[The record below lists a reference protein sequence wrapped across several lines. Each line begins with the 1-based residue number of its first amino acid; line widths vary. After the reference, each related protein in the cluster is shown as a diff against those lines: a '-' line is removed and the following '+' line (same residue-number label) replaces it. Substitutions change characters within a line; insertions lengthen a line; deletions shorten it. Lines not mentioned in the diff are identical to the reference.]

1 MRFYNQQ
8 HQYYC
13 GIDLHARKMYVCI
26 LDQKGKMKVHQNIN
40 TDPEMFF
47 ELIFPYI
54 DDIVVGVECVFCWYW
69 MADFCHQHKIP
80 FILGHAL
87 YMKAIHGGKTKNDKI
102 DSYKIAL
109 LIKGGTFPMAYTYP
123 AEWRATRD
131 LLRRRM
137 YISRR
142 CGELVAH
149 IVNTNTQYNLPGFNK
164 KISRK
169 YNHEG
174 VVERFDDPEVQK
186 SVETDLAMINSLNE
200 ILKKVEWHIEK
211 TARQHD
217 YHTLYLLRSIPGVG
231 QILALVILYE
241 IHDIGRF
248 PRVQDF
254 SSYARLI
261 RPVKE
266 SDGKWAGHSNKKI
279 GNHHLKWAI
288 KEAAILMLRDSQQA
302 KYFVSKLE
310 RKYNKGKALGIF
322 THKLGRAIYFM
333 LKNKEA
339 FDMKRFFEQ

>member
-26 LDQKGKMKVHQNIN
+26 LDQKGKMKVHKNIN
-40 TDPEMFF
+40 TDPELFF

-102 DSYKIAL
+102 DSYKIAK
-109 LIKGGTFPMAYTYP
+109 LIRGGTFPMAYTYP

-137 YISRR
+137 YLSRR

-149 IVNTNTQYNLPGFNK
+149 IVNTNTQYNLPGFGK
-164 KISRK
+164 KLTRK

-174 VVERFDDPEVQK
+174 VVERFQDPQVRK
-186 SVETDLAMINSLNE
+186 SIELDLAIINSLNE
-200 ILKKVEWHIEK
+200 TLKKLEWHIEK
-211 TARQHD
+211 TAQQHD
-217 YHTLYLLRSIPGVG
+217 YHTLFLLRSVPGVG
-231 QILALVILYE
+231 QILGLVILYE
-241 IHDIGRF
+241 VHDIRRF
-248 PRVQDF
+248 SRVQDF

-261 RPVKE
+261 RPTKE

-279 GNHHLKWAI
+279 GNHHLKYAI
-288 KEAAILMLRDSQQA
+288 KEAAMLMLRDSQEA
-302 KYFVSKLE
+302 KYYVSKLE

-339 FDMKRFFEQ
+339 FDMKRFFAQ

>member
-1 MRFYNQQ
+1 MNFYKEQ
-8 HQYYC
+8 HKYYC

-26 LDQKGKMKVHQNIN
+26 LDYKGKMKVHQNIN
-40 TDPEMFF
+40 TDPELLF
-47 ELIFPYI
+47 ELVFPYI
-54 DDIVVGVECVFCWYW
+54 DDIVIGVECIFCWYW
-69 MADFCHQHKIP
+69 VADFCNEHKIP

-87 YMKAIHGGKTKNDKI
+87 YMKAIHGGKTKNDKT
-102 DSYKIAL
+102 DSYTIAN
-109 LIKGGTFPMAYTYP
+109 LIKGGNFPVAYPYP

-137 YISRR
+137 YLSRR

-149 IVNTNTQYNLPGFNK
+149 IVNTNTQYNLPAFGK

-169 YNHEG
+169 YNHDG
-174 VVERFDDPEVQK
+174 IVERFEDPQVQK
-186 SVETDLAMINSLNE
+186 SVEVDLTMINYLNE
-200 ILKKVEWHIEK
+200 TLKKVEWHIEK

-217 YHTLYLLRSIPGVG
+217 YHTLYLLRSIPGIG

-241 IHDIGRF
+241 VHDIKRF

-261 RPVKE
+261 RPKKE
-266 SDGKWAGHSNKKI
+266 SNGKWAGHSNKKI

-288 KEAAILMLRDSQQA
+288 KEAAILMLRDSKDA
-302 KYFVSKLE
+302 KYYVSKLE
-310 RKYNKGKALGIF
+310 RRYNKGKALGIF

-339 FDMKRFFEQ
+339 FDMKRFFAK

>member
-1 MRFYNQQ
+1 MRFYKEQ
-8 HQYYC
+8 HKYYC

-26 LDQKGKMKVHQNIN
+26 LDYKGKMKVHQNIN
-40 TDPEMFF
+40 TDPELFF
-47 ELIFPYI
+47 ELIFPYL

-69 MADFCHQHKIP
+69 MADFCHQHKIK

-87 YMKAIHGGKTKNDKI
+87 YMKAIHGGKTKNDKT
-102 DSYKIAL
+102 DSYTIAN
-109 LIKGGTFPMAYTYP
+109 LIKGGNFPVAYPYP

-137 YISRR
+137 YLSRR
-142 CGELVAH
+142 CSELVTH
-149 IVNTNTQYNLPGFNK
+149 IVNTNTQYNLPAFRK
-164 KISRK
+164 KLSRK
-169 YNHEG
+169 YNHDG
-174 VVERFDDPEVQK
+174 VVERFEDPQVRK
-186 SVETDLAMINSLNE
+186 SVEVDLTMINSLNE
-200 ILKKVEWHIEK
+200 TLKKLEWHIEK

-217 YHTLYLLRSIPGVG
+217 YHTLYLLRSIPGIG

-241 IHDIGRF
+241 VHDIKRF

-261 RPVKE
+261 RPKKE
-266 SDGKWAGHSNKKI
+266 SNGKWAGHSNKKI

-288 KEAAILMLRDSQQA
+288 KEAAILMLRDSQEA

-310 RKYNKGKALGIF
+310 RRYNKGKALGIF

-339 FDMKRFFEQ
+339 FDMKRFFAQ

>member
-1 MRFYNQQ
+1 MRFYKEQ
-8 HQYYC
+8 HKYYC

-26 LDQKGKMKVHQNIN
+26 LDYKGKMKVHQNIN
-40 TDPEMFF
+40 TDPELFF
-47 ELIFPYI
+47 ELIFPYL

-69 MADFCHQHKIP
+69 MADFCHQHKIK

-87 YMKAIHGGKTKNDKI
+87 YMKAIHGGKTKNDKT
-102 DSYKIAL
+102 DSYTIAN
-109 LIKGGTFPMAYTYP
+109 LIKGGNFPVAYPYP

-137 YISRR
+137 YLSRR
-142 CGELVAH
+142 CSELVTH
-149 IVNTNTQYNLPGFNK
+149 IVNTNTQYNLPAFRK
-164 KISRK
+164 KLSRK
-169 YNHEG
+169 YNHDG
-174 VVERFDDPEVQK
+174 VVERFEDPQVRK
-186 SVETDLAMINSLNE
+186 SVEVDLTMINSLNE
-200 ILKKVEWHIEK
+200 TLKKLEWHIEK

-217 YHTLYLLRSIPGVG
+217 YHTLYLLRSIPGIG

-241 IHDIGRF
+241 VHDIKRF

-261 RPVKE
+261 RPKKE
-266 SDGKWAGHSNKKI
+266 SNGKWAGHSNKKI

-288 KEAAILMLRDSQQA
+288 KEAAILMLRDSQEV

-310 RKYNKGKALGIF
+310 RRYNKGKALGIF

-339 FDMKRFFEQ
+339 FDMKRFFAQ